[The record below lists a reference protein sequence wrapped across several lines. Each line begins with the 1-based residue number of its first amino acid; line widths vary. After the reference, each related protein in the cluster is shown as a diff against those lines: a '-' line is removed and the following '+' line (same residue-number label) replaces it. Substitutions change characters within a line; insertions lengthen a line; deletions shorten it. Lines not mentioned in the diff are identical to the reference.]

1 MPFYALNENWKKEL
15 YVTDLKDLKRFPR
28 ILMEAELH
36 PTQGDRFQPTGFA
49 DLGAAQYTRPDGTDM
64 LLVESAQSVANR
76 LEKTCL
82 EGDGPDIEP
91 DLRGL
96 PYVAATLS
104 GAENTV
110 RTSSLVEAHRIG
122 SPYFLLN
129 KKFSGQITEEMKYN
143 PKRPLDWRP
152 IYAALFKYDPNSLLH
167 GVFLSLL
174 EGGRIKAPRAITG
187 FIEAEDVRKVIS
199 GGVKNSS
206 VDPKGE
212 LQVAEAEAGERGV
225 YSNVPY
231 NRIEYTARRI
241 RAYFNIDVALIHGYG
256 LPETAEN
263 LLLALSMLKV
273 RRFLSA
279 HLRLRTAC
287 DFSLVSDVAVTAPSG
302 FALPTEEIL
311 LKEVQAGIKA
321 CKTLFAEPPITELDT
336 KVKVVTKKDA
346 DDQAVG
352 TVA

>member
-1 MPFYALNENWKKEL
+1 MTDL
-15 YVTDLKDLKRFPR
+15 TDLKRVPR
-28 ILMEAELH
+28 ILLEAELR
-36 PTQGDRFQPTGFA
+36 PAQGDRFQPTGFA

-91 DLRGL
+91 EFRGL
-96 PYVAATLS
+96 PYVAVTLS
-104 GAENTV
+104 GGENPV

-122 SPYFLLN
+122 SPYFMLN
-129 KKFSGQITEEMKYN
+129 KKFSSQLTAEMKYD
-143 PKRPLDWRP
+143 PKRPLDWKP
-152 IYAALFKYDPNSLLH
+152 IYATLFKYDPNSLIH

-174 EGGRIKAPRAITG
+174 EGGRIKVPRAITG

-241 RAYFNIDVALIHGYG
+241 RAYFNIDVALIYGYG
-256 LPETAEN
+256 LPEPADK
-263 LLLALSMLKV
+263 LLLALAMLKV

-287 DFSLVSDVAVTAPSG
+287 DFSLVGDVAVTAPSG
-302 FALPTEEIL
+302 FTLPLAETL
-311 LKEVQAGIKA
+311 LKDVQAGFAA
-321 CKTLFAEPPITELDT
+321 CKALFAEPPVTELDT
-336 KVKVVTKKDA
+336 KVKVVVKKDA
-346 DDQAVG
+346 EQQPVG
-352 TVA
+352 TLA